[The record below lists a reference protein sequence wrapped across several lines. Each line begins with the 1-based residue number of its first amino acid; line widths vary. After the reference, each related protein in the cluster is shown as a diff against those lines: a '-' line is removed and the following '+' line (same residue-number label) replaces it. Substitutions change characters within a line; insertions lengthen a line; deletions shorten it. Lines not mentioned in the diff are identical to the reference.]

1 MDSNEFKHFRS
12 RLQKTQKEMAILLG
26 TSTKAI
32 HSYEQE
38 WRSIP
43 SHVERQMLFLMSR
56 LNHNSKKQQKCW
68 TILKCPKK
76 IREQCPAW
84 EFKLGQ
90 LCWFINGTI
99 CQGQPQNNW
108 QKKMEMCRLCEVF
121 NSQYDDFVQRSI

>member
-68 TILKCPKK
+68 IILKCPKK